1 MGNSESAGVTHT
13 RVVAS
18 VTITGICHA
27 AAVSSDQAAFRNES
41 EDVRRAGAALR
52 SQTEVNR
59 EVENIPPEA
68 RDRAQRIFDA
78 LDIQEHDEQFAA
90 GRELAIVASGKD
102 PCGGDAEFHHDIIP

>member
-18 VTITGICHA
+18 VICHA

-78 LDIQEHDEQFAA
+78 LDIQEQQDN
-90 GRELAIVASGKD
+90 
-102 PCGGDAEFHHDIIP
+102 AERAP